1 MLDNENKKNTGNTTE
16 NDINNSATDA
26 EKQTD
31 FLEPVVN
38 DNNENNNLTQ
48 ENDINNS
55 ATDVEKQTD
64 FLEPVVNDN
73 NENNTDAS
81 SFNDEQQDKIEQSL
95 EKYKDIF
102 NQEENKNQL
111 YQWDYEKYSKMDQFA
126 KERTSKNKGVIV
138 FASILCSIIAI
149 CLITFLSI
157 SFSSWLGN
165 IAFNNKEDLTPQEE
179 NYETVEITYPDSK
192 EGLIYT
198 SNDATKIAKKII
210 PSVVSVVP
218 YIRMSS
224 IYPIGIVEAGSASG
238 IIMSKDGYIITN
250 SHVVINTPSMELVNA
265 VKVIL
270 NDKREYE
277 AKIVGVD
284 INTDL
289 CVLKINADN
298 LTAAEFG
305 DSNLSEVGETV
316 YAIGSPLDLEYSGSM
331 TAGIISALNRT
342 VDSTSTIGCD
352 NKYIQTDAAINP
364 GNSGGALVNEKGQV
378 IGINSSKISA
388 TQIEGMGFSI
398 PITPSKSILDD
409 LIKYG
414 HVKGRVKLGIAI
426 SKEIGD
432 MLAKYSNVQTGLLI
446 ESATNPDLIN
456 KGIVKYDILHEIDG
470 IKIKA
475 IQELKEQLKK
485 HNPGDTVHVVF
496 YRYDQFNN
504 NESKIEVDVKLIE
517 DEGILNK

>member
-165 IAFNNKEDLTPQEE
+165 IAFNNKEDLTPQ
-179 NYETVEITYPDSK
+179 
-192 EGLIYT
+192 
-198 SNDATKIAKKII
+198 
-210 PSVVSVVP
+210 
-218 YIRMSS
+218 
-224 IYPIGIVEAGSASG
+224 
-238 IIMSKDGYIITN
+238 
-250 SHVVINTPSMELVNA
+250 
-265 VKVIL
+265 
-270 NDKREYE
+270 
-277 AKIVGVD
+277 
-284 INTDL
+284 
-289 CVLKINADN
+289 
-298 LTAAEFG
+298 
-305 DSNLSEVGETV
+305 
-316 YAIGSPLDLEYSGSM
+316 
-331 TAGIISALNRT
+331 
-342 VDSTSTIGCD
+342 
-352 NKYIQTDAAINP
+352 
-364 GNSGGALVNEKGQV
+364 
-378 IGINSSKISA
+378 
-388 TQIEGMGFSI
+388 
-398 PITPSKSILDD
+398 
-409 LIKYG
+409 
-414 HVKGRVKLGIAI
+414 
-426 SKEIGD
+426 
-432 MLAKYSNVQTGLLI
+432 
-446 ESATNPDLIN
+446 
-456 KGIVKYDILHEIDG
+456 
-470 IKIKA
+470 
-475 IQELKEQLKK
+475 
-485 HNPGDTVHVVF
+485 
-496 YRYDQFNN
+496 
-504 NESKIEVDVKLIE
+504 
-517 DEGILNK
+517 